1 MLPPDGS
8 IDPDTPPMNN
18 RGYRIVLYKYFSFRG
33 KRSVDRESRAINY
46 RPRFLNEES
55 LESWNEKWKEFELK
69 GLINEVSGLDFITP
83 LEFAFRKH

>member
-33 KRSVDRESRAINY
+33 KRSGRLTIGRD
-46 RPRFLNEES
+46 FLTKNLS
-55 LESWNEKWKEFELK
+55 NRGMKSEKSS
-69 GLINEVSGLDFITP
+69 N
-83 LEFAFRKH
+83 